1 MSLKRCDPGH
11 CPLCDDARR
20 TERNAERAEHRRALR
35 EADEGR
41 TSPSPSSSL
50 SLREPA
56 PACPVLVGIVECS
69 PSLFVWLR
77 QYAEILGATSILGAD
92 YRYSVRMTSYDYETY
107 VKPRQREGDLL
118 AIMRAES
125 PRERKE
131 RRYAEAEAAEAAR
144 RYDAQDELE
153 LERYRRTP
161 KHGGRAR
168 SSRAGD
174 PD

>member
-35 EADEGR
+35 EAEGANVGR
-41 TSPSPSSSL
+41 SSPSPSS
-50 SLREPA
+50 REPA
-56 PACPVLVGIVECS
+56 PACPVLVGIVECP

-118 AIMRAES
+118 AIMRDES

-161 KHGGRAR
+161 KHAR
-168 SSRAGD
+168 PERSREPRD